1 MQTVF
6 AATVTLGG
14 RCIVWQSR
22 QLGTALN
29 LRHFTTRLTY
39 PQITTFCN
47 GEHFALLLSM
57 TGHGEARRHD
67 ASLAISVEVRSVN
80 NRFLKVTL
88 RASESDP
95 SLESLVEAA
104 VRKHLQR
111 GSVQVNLRIERQAT
125 EDQFRLNEPVIRGY
139 VDQLSKISQTLPA
152 LAAKIDLAAVLHLPG
167 VVADRRG
174 EAGSTIETIWPQ
186 IESVLQEALAALAN
200 MRAEEGRAMG
210 QDLTENCRLIRE
222 ELAQIETRAPLVVE
236 GYRTRLTDRLNKLL
250 AGLGLDSEPRDVVRE
265 VGLFAER
272 CDISEEIV
280 RLRCHLDQIAIVMQS
295 DNTPGR
301 KLDFLTQEMFRE
313 TNTIGSKA
321 SDAKIASHVVEIKS
335 VIERIREMVQNIE

>member
-1 MQTVF
+1 
-6 AATVTLGG
+6 
-14 RCIVWQSR
+14 
-22 QLGTALN
+22 
-29 LRHFTTRLTY
+29 
-39 PQITTFCN
+39 
-47 GEHFALLLSM
+47 M

-88 RASESDP
+88 RASENDAA
-95 SLESLVEAA
+95 LESLVEGV

-111 GSVQVNLRIERQAT
+111 GSIQVNLRIERQAA
-125 EDQFRLNEPVIRGY
+125 EDQFRLNEPVIRNY
-139 VDQLSKISQTLPA
+139 VDQLAKLSQTLPA
-152 LAAKIDLAAVLHLPG
+152 LSAKIDLAAVLQLPG

-174 EAGSTIETIWPQ
+174 EATNTLETIWPQ
-186 IESVLQEALAALAN
+186 VESVLEEALAALAK
-200 MRAEEGRAMG
+200 MRAAEGEAMG

-236 GYRTRLTDRLNKLL
+236 NYRTRLTDRINKLL
-250 AGLGLDSEPRDVVRE
+250 AGLGLETEPKDLVRE

-280 RLRCHLDQIAIVMQS
+280 RLRSHLDQVAIVMKN

-321 SDAKIASHVVEIKS
+321 SDATIASHVVEIKS